1 MMCIPETNFHKYLNG
16 LIESLRTVYFCV
28 IIFTTKSKFNKKI
41 FGIKKIE
48 KNPKLII
55 SQI

>member
-48 KNPKLII
+48 KKP
-55 SQI
+55 